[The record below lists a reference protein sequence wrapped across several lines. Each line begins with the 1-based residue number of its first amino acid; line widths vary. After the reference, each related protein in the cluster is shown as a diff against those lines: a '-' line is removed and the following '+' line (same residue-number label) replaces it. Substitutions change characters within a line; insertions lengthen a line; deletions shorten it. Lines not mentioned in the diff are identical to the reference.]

1 MAKNSQTNSGSI
13 DLNSALNSTLAIV
26 LAGGR
31 GSRLKQLTDSRSKP
45 AIPIAGKFKI
55 IDFPLSNCI
64 NSGIRR
70 IAVVTQYR
78 SHTLNQHVQ
87 RGWNF
92 LQSDLNEFVEL
103 WPAQQQT
110 ADESWYQGTADAV
123 YQNMATIGSIN
134 PDYILVL
141 AGDHVYK
148 QNYSVMLREHI
159 EKNADIS
166 VACIEVPVE
175 EARDFG
181 VLGIDQDE
189 NIISFVEKPENPPT
203 IPGNPERSL
212 ASMGIYIFNA
222 SMLSEKLA
230 SDALN
235 THSSHDF
242 GKDIIPSSI
251 GLYKIVAHPFSRSS
265 IQNVSYDEPYWRD
278 VGTLSAYWQA
288 NIDLTKLL
296 PRLDLYD
303 DSWPIRTVHYQ
314 RAAAKFNYNYKERLG
329 TAINSVVSAGCIVSG
344 STVEQSILFNNVRV
358 NSFSVLKE
366 CVVLPGCDIGRNCRL
381 TRVVLDS
388 NCQVPEGTIIGEDAV
403 LDAVQFYRNEDG
415 IVLVTSAMIA
425 KLAAA

>member
-1 MAKNSQTNSGSI
+1 MAKNPQTNSGSI

-110 ADESWYQGTADAV
+110 ANESWYQGTADAV
-123 YQNMATIGSIN
+123 YQNLVTIGDIN

-159 EKNADIS
+159 EKKADIS

-222 SMLSEKLA
+222 SKLSENLA
-230 SDALN
+230 SDAFN

-251 GLYKIVAHPFSRSS
+251 GSYKIVAHPFSRSC

-388 NCQVPEGTIIGEDAV
+388 NCQVPEGTIIGEDAA
-403 LDAVQFYRNEDG
+403 LDAQHFYRNEDG

-425 KLAAA
+425 KLAAT

>member
-1 MAKNSQTNSGSI
+1 MTENAQNGSANI
-13 DLNSALNSTLAIV
+13 DLKAALSNTLAIV

-31 GSRLKQLTDSRSKP
+31 GSRLKQLTDLRSKP

-92 LQSDLNEFVEL
+92 LQSDFNEFVEL

-110 ADESWYQGTADAV
+110 VDESWYQGTADAV
-123 YQNMATIGSIN
+123 YQNLEIIGDLN
-134 PDYILVL
+134 PEYILVL

-148 QNYSVMLREHI
+148 QDYSLMLREHI

-166 VACIEVPVE
+166 VACIEVPVH

-181 VLGIDQDE
+181 VLGIDEQE
-189 NIISFVEKPENPPT
+189 NIITFVEKPENPPT
-203 IPGNPERSL
+203 LPGNPERSL

-222 SMLSEKLA
+222 AMLSENLA
-230 SDALN
+230 SDAYN

-242 GKDIIPSSI
+242 GKDIIPSLI
-251 GLYKIVAHPFSRSS
+251 GTHKIVAHPFARSA
-265 IQNVSYDEPYWRD
+265 IKNISYEEPYWRD
-278 VGTLSAYWQA
+278 VGTITAYWQA
-288 NIDLTKLL
+288 NMDLTKLL

-314 RAAAKFNYNYKERLG
+314 RAAAKFNYNHKERLG

-358 NSFSVLKE
+358 NSFSVLNE

-381 TRVVLDS
+381 SRVVLDM
-388 NCQVPEGTIIGEDAV
+388 NCHLPEGTIIGEDAE
-403 LDAVQFYRNEDG
+403 LDAQRFNRNDDG
-415 IVLVTSAMIA
+415 IVLVSPAMIA
-425 KLAAA
+425 KL

>member
-1 MAKNSQTNSGSI
+1 MAKNPQTGSSGI

-92 LQSDLNEFVEL
+92 LQSDFNEFIEL

-123 YQNMATIGSIN
+123 YQNLATIGNIN

-148 QNYSVMLREHI
+148 QNYSVMLCEHI
-159 EKNADIS
+159 EKQADIS

-175 EARDFG
+175 EAKDFG

-203 IPGNPERSL
+203 IPGNSERSL

-222 SMLSEKLA
+222 KMLSENLA
-230 SDALN
+230 SYAFN
-235 THSSHDF
+235 SHSSHDF

-251 GLYKIVAHPFSRSS
+251 GSYKIVAHPFSRSS
-265 IQNVSYDEPYWRD
+265 IQNVNYEEPYWRD

-314 RAAAKFNYNYKERLG
+314 RAAAKFNYNHKERLG

-366 CVVLPGCDIGRNCRL
+366 CVILPGCDIGRNCRL
-381 TRVVLDS
+381 TRAVLDS
-388 NCQVPEGTIIGEDAV
+388 NCHVPEGTIIGEDAA
-403 LDAVQFYRNEDG
+403 LDAQRFYRNEDG
-415 IVLVTSAMIA
+415 IVLVTSDMIA
-425 KLAAA
+425 RL

>member
-1 MAKNSQTNSGSI
+1 
-13 DLNSALNSTLAIV
+13 
-26 LAGGR
+26 
-31 GSRLKQLTDSRSKP
+31 
-45 AIPIAGKFKI
+45 
-55 IDFPLSNCI
+55 
-64 NSGIRR
+64 
-70 IAVVTQYR
+70 
-78 SHTLNQHVQ
+78 
-87 RGWNF
+87 
-92 LQSDLNEFVEL
+92 
-103 WPAQQQT
+103 
-110 ADESWYQGTADAV
+110 
-123 YQNMATIGSIN
+123 
-134 PDYILVL
+134 
-141 AGDHVYK
+141 
-148 QNYSVMLREHI
+148 SVMLREHI
-159 EKNADIS
+159 EKKADIS

-189 NIISFVEKPENPPT
+189 NIITFVEKPENPPT

-388 NCQVPEGTIIGEDAV
+388 NCQVPEGTIIGEDAA
-403 LDAVQFYRNEDG
+403 LDAQHFYRNEDG

-425 KLAAA
+425 KLAAT

>member
-1 MAKNSQTNSGSI
+1 
-13 DLNSALNSTLAIV
+13 L
-26 LAGGR
+26 
-31 GSRLKQLTDSRSKP
+31 RSKP

-92 LQSDLNEFVEL
+92 LQSDFNEFVEL

-123 YQNMATIGSIN
+123 YQNLEIIGDLN
-134 PDYILVL
+134 PEYILVL

-148 QNYSVMLREHI
+148 QDYSLMLREHI

-166 VACIEVPVE
+166 VACIEVPVH

-181 VLGIDQDE
+181 VLGIDEQE
-189 NIISFVEKPENPPT
+189 NIIAFVEKPENPPT
-203 IPGNPERSL
+203 LPGNPERSL

-222 SMLSEKLA
+222 AMLSENLA
-230 SDALN
+230 SDAYN

-242 GKDIIPSSI
+242 GKDIIPSLI
-251 GLYKIVAHPFSRSS
+251 GTQKIVAHPFARSS
-265 IQNVSYDEPYWRD
+265 IKNISYEEPYWRD
-278 VGTLSAYWQA
+278 VGTITAYWQA
-288 NIDLTKLL
+288 NMDLTKLV

-314 RAAAKFNYNYKERLG
+314 RAAAKFNYNHKERLG

-381 TRVVLDS
+381 SRVVLDM
-388 NCQVPEGTIIGEDAV
+388 NCHLPEGTVIGEDAE
-403 LDAVQFYRNEDG
+403 LDAQRFYRNDDG
-415 IVLVTSAMIA
+415 IVLVSPAMIA
-425 KLAAA
+425 KL

>member
-1 MAKNSQTNSGSI
+1 MAKNPQTNSGSI

-110 ADESWYQGTADAV
+110 ANESWYQGTADAV
-123 YQNMATIGSIN
+123 YQNLVTIGDIN

-159 EKNADIS
+159 EKKADIS

-222 SMLSEKLA
+222 SMLSENLA
-230 SDALN
+230 SDAFN

-251 GLYKIVAHPFSRSS
+251 GSYKIVAHPFSRSC

-388 NCQVPEGTIIGEDAV
+388 NCQVPEGTIIGEDAA
-403 LDAVQFYRNEDG
+403 LDAQHFYRNEDG

-425 KLAAA
+425 KLAAT